1 MGLLVETVASISNG
15 NTVSSMLTADMEKDT
30 GEGLRLSDFKT
41 YYKALEMKTVQYW

>member
-15 NTVSSMLTADMEKDT
+15 NTVSSMLTAGMEKDT

>member
-15 NTVSSMLTADMEKDT
+15 NTVSSMLTAGMEKDT

-41 YYKALEMKTVQYW
+41 HYKALEMKTVQYW